1 MVGATAFVPW
11 GKVGITLATVV
22 CLGAPSSMSN
32 AAFGLTTVLSLTG
45 INTIKY
51 CTKNITVHQVKVESV
66 MSRNY
71 KKMTDAYQTT
81 ERNAIVET
89 EDPHQLV
96 LVMFDALIK
105 SIEVY
110 VDNLDVK
117 TADLELRSKHFSRAL
132 TIIYSLQSS
141 LDFEKGG
148 DIADNLFQTYEFA
161 RQMIIGSIK
170 DMDETGPKRA
180 LALLTEIREAWA
192 QMGEQLSNEK

>member
-1 MVGATAFVPW
+1 
-11 GKVGITLATVV
+11 
-22 CLGAPSSMSN
+22 
-32 AAFGLTTVLSLTG
+32 
-45 INTIKY
+45 
-51 CTKNITVHQVKVESV
+51 

-110 VDNLDVK
+110 VENLDVK

-148 DIADNLFQTYEFA
+148 DIANNLFQLYEYSRLKLIEDLGKGVA
-161 RQMIIGSIK
+161 NGTPQALEVIASITDAWK
-170 DMDETGPKRA
+170 EMGKQKLDET
-180 LALLTEIREAWA
+180 
-192 QMGEQLSNEK
+192 